1 MLIVITRCEPDPN
14 NPNGDCKRC
23 AKAGRTCIVTVPSRK
38 RQKKTDSRVAELE
51 KKIDALTETLK
62 AKSTHNSEGG
72 ETQEN
77 LPQVRPN
84 PYQQVTNGGYNSP
97 FTPRPDVRPNSNE
110 WAPYPLAAEFESRK
124 PSAPPM
130 VMAGQ
135 KRKHT
140 ETRDI
145 LNSPPPSST
154 TPVAGGQPFG
164 SHELGVPPAF
174 KKAPTHEYADVVD
187 RGLLTSEMANVMFK
201 CYVEQMTPHLPAVVF
216 PAGTPAAEIRKT
228 KPVLFLAI
236 LAASSGTNYPGLQRT
251 LTKEIMSLYAEKIIC
266 NGEKT
271 LELIQALHISTLW
284 YWPPEHFEEL
294 KFYQL
299 IHISAVMGI
308 DIGMGK
314 KSKPQKGKFAG
325 LWRDHPWRRTPY
337 PDPESAEARRA
348 WLVSYFLCCNAS
360 MGLRRPNLIR
370 WTSFMD
376 NCLEFFDTS
385 PDAAPSD
392 KLLCEWVRIQHI
404 AEEVG
409 TQFAMDDPTA
419 TVNIADSTVQH
430 ALKGFERDLDKWNCH
445 LPDEAISR
453 K

>member
-266 NGEKT
+266 NGGED
-271 LELIQALHISTLW
+271 S
-284 YWPPEHFEEL
+284 
-294 KFYQL
+294 
-299 IHISAVMGI
+299 
-308 DIGMGK
+308 
-314 KSKPQKGKFAG
+314 
-325 LWRDHPWRRTPY
+325 
-337 PDPESAEARRA
+337 RA
-348 WLVSYFLCCNAS
+348 N
-360 MGLRRPNLIR
+360 
-370 WTSFMD
+370 
-376 NCLEFFDTS
+376 TS
-385 PDAAPSD
+385 PAHKYFMVLA
-392 KLLCEWVRIQHI
+392 
-404 AEEVG
+404 
-409 TQFAMDDPTA
+409 
-419 TVNIADSTVQH
+419 
-430 ALKGFERDLDKWNCH
+430 
-445 LPDEAISR
+445 SR
-453 K
+453 AF